1 MAITEENDIDLYY
14 NISRSYKHSR
24 MFVSQPLT
32 PTTIRNTTIHDD
44 LLRCSKAMGI
54 SETRLR
60 ENASVIRQVV
70 QAVWQFLDAIRLV
83 VPEPSLFTAHK
94 NPCFYANVTTG
105 NNLDTILLN
114 YLRPEVSKGLQQLR
128 KQHSKESLLK
138 MFTHRRS
145 LVCLPYFY
153 VAGFPKSA
161 TTSLHEAL
169 QRHPQIAS
177 PLNKE
182 PHWWTRVNDLSN
194 IASFPQDYAMFHVWT
209 YLSFFKQ
216 ASEKIEEKSRSNDRD
231 NIIVTYDGSQSL
243 LWDSNFFRRGQD
255 YCAMPAVLSRVQPKA
270 KFVVVMRNPTTR
282 LYSHFLWS
290 FKYHLGDLE
299 EKWPVETRKNVS
311 ESFHSEVVSITSRF
325 KDCLKISSLFEC
337 ASGFKYLTKMASIN
351 RIAHKFYIGL
361 YYVHIR
367 KWLQFFPREQFLFL
381 RMEDMVANF
390 TKAMAQIVDFLGLKQ
405 VARGEMEKWL
415 TKANAHSG
423 VSQAAMRNDTKNLLD
438 EVYKPYNK
446 LLAELLDDDRYQ
458 WLDQ

>member
-14 NISRSYKHSR
+14 NISRLHKHSG
-24 MFVSQPLT
+24 MFASLT
-32 PTTIRNTTIHDD
+32 PATSRNATIHDD
-44 LLRCSKAMGI
+44 LLRCSIAMGI
-54 SETRLR
+54 SEARLR
-60 ENASVIRQVV
+60 ENASVIRQVG
-70 QAVWQFLDAIRLV
+70 QAARQFLDAVRLV
-83 VPEPSLFTAHK
+83 VPEPSLFTGHK

-105 NNLDTILLN
+105 SNLDTILLN
-114 YLRPEVSKGLQQLR
+114 YLRPEVGKGLQQLR

-161 TTSLHEAL
+161 TTSLHEAF
-169 QRHPQIAS
+169 QRHPQITS
-177 PLNKE
+177 PLDKE

-194 IASFPQDYAMFHVWT
+194 ITSFPQDYAMFHVWT
-209 YLSFFKQ
+209 YLLFFKK
-216 ASEKIEEKSRSNDRD
+216 ASEKIEEKSRSSDVD
-231 NIIVTYDGSQSL
+231 IVTYDGSQSL

-282 LYSHFLWS
+282 LYSHFVWS
-290 FKYHLGDLE
+290 FKYHLGDVG
-299 EKWPVETRKNVS
+299 EKWPVGTGNRKNVS
-311 ESFHSEVVSITSRF
+311 ESFHSEVVSVTSRF

-351 RIAHKFYIGL
+351 RIAHKFHIGL
-361 YYVHIR
+361 YYIHIR

-381 RMEDMVANF
+381 RMEDMVADF
-390 TKAMAQIVDFLGLKQ
+390 TEAMDEIVDFLGLKQ

-415 TKANAHSG
+415 TKANARSG

-438 EVYKPYNK
+438 EVYRPYNK